1 MGTLAWPAISVGAAA
16 TVGSEK
22 VSLLHFI
29 SVFQSKMDSIKKKME
44 KLANETAEA
53 EARIAHFEE
62 LKAQNEAE
70 AEKFEEQVRNVQKK
84 MQAMESQFDVCTED
98 LFNQTIKLEEMEK
111 KAGNAEGEVS
121 ALRSRLILL
130 QENNE
135 KLEERLCK
143 ATLEPA
149 GACKRADASVKKRIE
164 LENEVSSNEEA
175 IDNLDKQL
183 EESKFNLSASESKY
197 DDISRKLATME
208 SDAARA
214 AERADAA
221 EKKIADIEEELRVV
235 GQNLQT
241 LEVGEEKTIQREEK
255 YQTEIMDLR
264 LKLKASEYRGEQAEM
279 NIQRLNV
286 RIDQVEEDLLAEKM
300 KIKKVSDELNQVF
313 DDMLSMAV

>member
-1 MGTLAWPAISVGAAA
+1 
-16 TVGSEK
+16 
-22 VSLLHFI
+22 
-29 SVFQSKMDSIKKKME
+29 MDSIKKKME

-53 EARIAHFEE
+53 EARIANYEAI
-62 LKAQNEAE
+62 KAANEAE
-70 AEKFEEQVRNVQKK
+70 AEKFEEQLRVVQKK

-111 KAGNAEGEVS
+111 KAANAEGEVS
-121 ALRSRLILL
+121 SLRSRLILL

-135 KLEERLCK
+135 KQEERLCK
-143 ATLEPA
+143 ATLELA
-149 GACKRADASVKKRIE
+149 GACKRADAAVKKRIE
-164 LENEVSSNEEA
+164 LENGNSSNEEA

-183 EESKFNLSASESKY
+183 EESKFNLSASEAKY
-197 DDISRKLATME
+197 DDISRKLATLE
-208 SDAARA
+208 SDSVRA
-214 AERADAA
+214 AERADSA

-255 YQTEIMDLR
+255 YQAEIMDLR
-264 LKLKASEYRGEQAEM
+264 IKLKASEYRGEQAEM

>member
-1 MGTLAWPAISVGAAA
+1 
-16 TVGSEK
+16 
-22 VSLLHFI
+22 
-29 SVFQSKMDSIKKKME
+29 
-44 KLANETAEA
+44 
-53 EARIAHFEE
+53 
-62 LKAQNEAE
+62 
-70 AEKFEEQVRNVQKK
+70 

-135 KLEERLCK
+135 KQEERLCK
-143 ATLEPA
+143 AALELA
-149 GACKRADASVKKRIE
+149 GACKRADAAVKKRIE
-164 LENEVSSNEEA
+164 LENEVSANEEA

-183 EESKFNLSASESKY
+183 EESKFNLSASESKF

-264 LKLKASEYRGEQAEM
+264 VKLKA
-279 NIQRLNV
+279 
-286 RIDQVEEDLLAEKM
+286 RIDQVEEDLLSEKM

-313 DDMLSMAV
+313 DD

>member
-1 MGTLAWPAISVGAAA
+1 
-16 TVGSEK
+16 
-22 VSLLHFI
+22 
-29 SVFQSKMDSIKKKME
+29 
-44 KLANETAEA
+44 
-53 EARIAHFEE
+53 
-62 LKAQNEAE
+62 
-70 AEKFEEQVRNVQKK
+70 

-121 ALRSRLILL
+121 SLRSRLILL

-135 KLEERLCK
+135 KQEERLCK
-143 ATLEPA
+143 ATLELA
-149 GACKRADASVKKRIE
+149 GACKRADAAVKKRIE
-164 LENEVSSNEEA
+164 LENEVSANEEA

-183 EESKFNLSASESKY
+183 EESKFNLSASESKF

-221 EKKIADIEEELRVV
+221 EKKIADI
-235 GQNLQT
+235 
-241 LEVGEEKTIQREEK
+241 GEEKTIQREEK

-264 LKLKASEYRGEQAEM
+264 IKLKASEYRGEQAEM

-286 RIDQVEEDLLAEKM
+286 RIDQVEEDLLA
-300 KIKKVSDELNQVF
+300 
-313 DDMLSMAV
+313 